1 MLLSSPIEVHVMLE
15 PSETIRR
22 YRDELR
28 ALRMELERVSA
39 LYRQEVVVNQRLVDL
54 LRVHGISWRQ

>member
-1 MLLSSPIEVHVMLE
+1 MSSPIEVHVMLE

>member
-1 MLLSSPIEVHVMLE
+1 MLLSSPIEVHVLLE

>member
-54 LRVHGISWRQ
+54 LRMHGISWRQ

>member
-1 MLLSSPIEVHVMLE
+1 MSSPIEVHVMFE

-28 ALRMELERVSA
+28 TLRMELERVSA
-39 LYRQEVVVNQRLVDL
+39 LYRQEVVVNQRFVDL
-54 LRVHGISWRQ
+54 LRLHGISWRQ

>member
-1 MLLSSPIEVHVMLE
+1 MSSPIEVHVMLE

-28 ALRMELERVSA
+28 ALRMEFERVSA

>member
-1 MLLSSPIEVHVMLE
+1 MSSPIEVHVMLE

-28 ALRMELERVSA
+28 ALRLEVERVSA

-54 LRVHGISWRQ
+54 LRVHGISWR

>member
-1 MLLSSPIEVHVMLE
+1 MLE

-28 ALRMELERVSA
+28 ALRLEVERVSA

-54 LRVHGISWRQ
+54 LRVHGISWR